1 MRVGGPADVHELK
14 DLMITKVAVG
24 PMDNN
29 AYLLRC
35 RATDEQLLID
45 AANDAH
51 SLLGTV
57 GDGGLA
63 SVVTTHRHGDHWQAL
78 ADVVAATGAR
88 TYAGRHDAE
97 GIPVPTDV
105 PVDDGD
111 TIRVGQ
117 VELTARHLVG
127 HTPGSIVLVYDDPH
141 GHPPVFTGDCLFPGG
156 VGNTHDDPKAFAS
169 LIHDVETKV
178 FDVLPDGRGSTRARQ
193 GHLDRRGTAASPGVA
208 RTRLVTAAR
217 PVRLRCTGRR
227 FPDSRRRSAARASQV
242 RACPAPASAC
252 DPLHTEHVPLH
263 TAPRDH
269 TVGALRDVG
278 VMPERLAL
286 VDVGDVDLH
295 HRQPVAGVERIQDRD
310 GGVRSRRRG

>member
-1 MRVGGPADVHELK
+1 MTYSGEVRVGGPADVHELK

-51 SLLGTV
+51 TLLGTI
-57 GDGGLA
+57 GDDGIA

-78 ADVVAATGAR
+78 AEVVAATGAR
-88 TYAGRHDAE
+88 THAGRHDAE

-141 GHPPVFTGDCLFPGG
+141 GHPHVFTGDCLFPGG
-156 VGNTHDDPKAFAS
+156 PGRTTRSEEFDS
-169 LIHDVETKV
+169 LMNGLEARV
-178 FDVLPDGRGSTRARQ
+178 FVLPDETWVYPGHGNDTTLGTERPRLAEWRAR
-193 GHLDRRGTAASPGVA
+193 GW
-208 RTRLVTAAR
+208 
-217 PVRLRCTGRR
+217 
-227 FPDSRRRSAARASQV
+227 
-242 RACPAPASAC
+242 
-252 DPLHTEHVPLH
+252 
-263 TAPRDH
+263 
-269 TVGALRDVG
+269 
-278 VMPERLAL
+278 
-286 VDVGDVDLH
+286 
-295 HRQPVAGVERIQDRD
+295 
-310 GGVRSRRRG
+310 